1 MDNIY
6 KNIGE
11 YNLNKKYKIL
21 TVSNDMI
28 ADMLTNEKLNP
39 LVTELLIR
47 GRKLKISLVFITQFY
62 FLVSKNITLNSMHY
76 FIMKILNKRE
86 LRT

>member
-21 TVSNDMI
+21 TVFNDMI

-76 FIMKILNKRE
+76 FIMKILSKRE
-86 LRT
+86 LRI

>member
-21 TVSNDMI
+21 AVFNDMI

-76 FIMKILNKRE
+76 FIMKILSKRE
-86 LRT
+86 LRI